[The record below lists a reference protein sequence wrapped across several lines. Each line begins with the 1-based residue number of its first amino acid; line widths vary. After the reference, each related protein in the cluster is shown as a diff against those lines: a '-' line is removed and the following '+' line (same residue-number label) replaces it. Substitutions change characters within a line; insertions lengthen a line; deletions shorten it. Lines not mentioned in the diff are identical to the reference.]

1 MNVAQNSLK
10 NEPKHLLP
18 SVGWGVWQARGRTHK
33 SDLDRADAPSS
44 VKEGSE
50 RASERGVTGRRMGR
64 VGWQARQKAVS
75 QCQRQWVYSGEEKKK
90 EPRHV
95 VSGNVVL
102 VYLKLINVAT

>member
-1 MNVAQNSLK
+1 MARV
-10 NEPKHLLP
+10 
-18 SVGWGVWQARGRTHK
+18 RGRTHK

-44 VKEGSE
+44 VKVGCE
-50 RASERGVTGRRMGR
+50 RASERGVTGWRMGR

-90 EPRHV
+90 KKEPRHV

-102 VYLKLINVAT
+102 VYFKLINVAT